1 MKSDITYRNGSLSS
15 TDRIASRQR
24 WPTWRRTG
32 AKPLTLVANPGDLA
46 LRALS
51 LGRDL
56 AQGGGRLASEA
67 ARSALRGQRPSPPDE
82 WAVHTARILPAC
94 V

>member
-15 TDRIASRQR
+15 TGRITA
-24 WPTWRRTG
+24 TLADFERRTG

-51 LGRDL
+51 LGLDL
-56 AQGGGRLASEA
+56 AQGGGRLAGEA
-67 ARSALRGQRPSPPDE
+67 ARSALRRRRPSPLDE
-82 WAVHTARILPAC
+82 WAVHTARILPAS